1 MALAKIGLDKYC
13 PLFENEEIDYKSF
26 VELDGDA
33 LRALEIPT
41 GSRIK
46 ILKLVK
52 ELKEIDVDNGL
63 NTYNFICL

>member
-13 PLFENEEIDYKSF
+13 PLFENEEIDYNSF

-63 NTYNFICL
+63 NTYDFICL